1 MDVVNVW
8 YAVLSLPHG
17 LENLPPEPMTT
28 IKPAERPLAAPSLD
42 EDYAL
47 VKQAA
52 REAGDLALTYFRRQ
66 IEVKRKPDG
75 SEVSEADFAVDTAL
89 KLDLIGKRPGYGW
102 LSEETLDDPERL
114 ERRLVWMV
122 DPIDGTN
129 AFLRHV
135 PEWTVSAALVEDG
148 VPVIGI
154 VFNPAKGEFFHA
166 IRGHGAFLNEAPIH
180 VSDKSTLEGA
190 RLIASGGLF
199 KKPIWKEPWP
209 EVQSSWVNSVAYRL
223 ALVAVGRADATISLS
238 AKSEW
243 DLAAATLLVEEAG
256 GAITDHR
263 GEALRYNRVVP
274 RYLSL
279 VASPPELHAR
289 LIERTSRIDL

>member
-1 MDVVNVW
+1 
-8 YAVLSLPHG
+8 
-17 LENLPPEPMTT
+17 MTT

-75 SEVSEADFAVDTAL
+75 SEVSEADLAVDTAL

-114 ERRLVWMV
+114 GRRLVWMV

-148 VPVIGI
+148 QPVIGV
-154 VFNPAKGEFFHA
+154 VFNPATREFFHA
-166 IRGHGAFLNEAPIH
+166 MRGRGAFLNDQPIEASAI
-180 VSDKSTLEGA
+180 STLDGA

-199 KKPIWKEPWP
+199 KKKIWKEPWP
-209 EVQSSWVNSVAYRL
+209 EVKTRWVNSVAYRL
-223 ALVAVGRADATISLS
+223 ALVACGQADATISLS
-238 AKSEW
+238 AKCEW
-243 DLAAATLLVEEAG
+243 DLAAAAIIVEEAG
-256 GAITDHR
+256 GVITDHH
-263 GEALRYNRVVP
+263 GEAHLYNRASP
-274 RYLSL
+274 RFPSL
-279 VASPPELHAR
+279 VASGKALHPL
-289 LIERTSRIDL
+289 LIERTGRIDL